1 MSQILNNLEKMV
13 SNKPSTSKLLWSSM
27 LEQEFL
33 NAKSE
38 IKELDTLYLPKPSD
52 QLVITSDYSKIGI
65 SATLWAKK
73 DSKFLVVARM
83 STKLDKAQENL
94 NPCDGEALAIYIA
107 GKCPH
112 IYSHILASN
121 LKTIALLDSKPVVQA
136 ANLLKQGKFSSSKLI
151 NLVLTAISELNMSF
165 QHMSGK
171 LGQNFADDHA
181 SRNPMICIDKESCK
195 ICNFVQDC
203 SKLMVDQISFLV
215 TDNFE
220 KTIIGQIDI
229 NKDNT
234 DLINA
239 IIRGDKTIPFANKQ
253 AMVHLQSQDPVLNR
267 VRQLLLAGETPHPGE
282 NSAVKRYM
290 RRNVNLTI
298 ASDGCL
304 IVIVTN

>member
-1 MSQILNNLEKMV
+1 
-13 SNKPSTSKLLWSSM
+13 
-27 LEQEFL
+27 
-33 NAKSE
+33 
-38 IKELDTLYLPKPSD
+38 
-52 QLVITSDYSKIGI
+52 
-65 SATLWAKK
+65 
-73 DSKFLVVARM
+73 
-83 STKLDKAQENL
+83 
-94 NPCDGEALAIYIA
+94 
-107 GKCPH
+107 
-112 IYSHILASN
+112 
-121 LKTIALLDSKPVVQA
+121 
-136 ANLLKQGKFSSSKLI
+136 
-151 NLVLTAISELNMSF
+151 MSF
-165 QHMSGK
+165 QHKSGK

-203 SKLMVDQISFLV
+203 SKLMVDQISFRV

-304 IVIVTN
+304 IVTKSNNKLVTRKLIVVPEDISLGLLQGLHLHLNHPSPTQMQRAIDTKFFLLDRFSEIHQIWENCTLCQSIAKLPVEIKSFDPNKMPEHPGLSFTVDILRASKKYIMVAMENFSGFLSTSIIKVKQQSHCSMDFW